1 MHHNVIFFAHGK
13 ESGPWGSKIQR
24 LAEVGKAKGFAVESP
39 DYAGIDDP
47 EERVRRLLA
56 LNPKAD
62 HRLVLVGSSMGAY
75 LSLVASRTIRP
86 DGLFLLAPAVQ
97 IPFYP
102 EFEPPPHA
110 RQVEIIHGWQD
121 EIIPVNFVIDYARK
135 FQTTLHLVESDHR
148 LMSALPMIESWFAD
162 FLERVLMPVGSQ

>member
-1 MHHNVIFFAHGK
+1 MPQNVIFFAHGK

-24 LAEVGKAKGFAVESP
+24 LAEVGKAREFAVESP
-39 DYAGIDDP
+39 DYAGVDDP
-47 EERVRRLLA
+47 DERVRRLLA
-56 LNPKAD
+56 LTPKAAN
-62 HRLVLVGSSMGAY
+62 RLVLVGSSMGAY
-75 LSLVASRTIRP
+75 VSLVASRTIRP

-110 RQVEIIHGWQD
+110 GQVEIIHGWQD
-121 EIIPVNFVIDYARK
+121 EVIPVNFAIDYARK

-148 LMSALPMIESWFAD
+148 LMSALPMIEVWFAA
-162 FLERVLMPVGSQ
+162 FLDRILISVSSE